1 MKSILYKNDTAKKEV
16 VLIGKFNINLLDFDK
31 KRVQS
36 FLNIMIWF
44 GMIPTMNKPTRV
56 TMHTA
61 TAIDHVFTN
70 TTMDN
75 TKIKSA
81 TVKTDSFDHFP
92 IIFAT

>member
-1 MKSILYKNDTAKKEV
+1 
-16 VLIGKFNINLLDFDK
+16 
-31 KRVQS
+31 
-36 FLNIMIWF
+36 
-44 GMIPTMNKPTRV
+44 MIPTMNKPPRV